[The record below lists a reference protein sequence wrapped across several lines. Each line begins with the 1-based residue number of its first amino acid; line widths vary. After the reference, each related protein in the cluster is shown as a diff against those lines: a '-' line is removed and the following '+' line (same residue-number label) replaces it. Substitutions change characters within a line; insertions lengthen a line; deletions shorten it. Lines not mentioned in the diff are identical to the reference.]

1 MISTFIA
8 HTFKATF
15 LPLAF
20 VTRFSSMVLNI
31 ELSTLL
37 SVDFST
43 PLNVESLSLGDVFEC
58 YDLVLLNVEL
68 STFNDVEG

>member
-1 MISTFIA
+1 
-8 HTFKATF
+8 
-15 LPLAF
+15 
-20 VTRFSSMVLNI
+20 MVLNI